1 MEIKG
6 LGAQPCGEGR
16 GQYFALL
23 PASGSASAIT
33 SERDASTV
41 WHAYSLGPPL
51 IARLVAA
58 GCSFGVANR
67 GHSAW
72 RQLAVGA
79 NGRCRSK
86 VNSPK
91 AA

>member
-6 LGAQPCGEGR
+6 LGAQPCGEGW

-23 PASGSASAIT
+23 SASGSASAIT

-51 IARLVAA
+51 IAQPLV
-58 GCSFGVANR
+58 
-67 GHSAW
+67 
-72 RQLAVGA
+72 
-79 NGRCRSK
+79 
-86 VNSPK
+86 SPIEGIRPGDSLR
-91 AA
+91 

>member
-1 MEIKG
+1 MEVKG

-41 WHAYSLGPPL
+41 WHAYSPGPPL
-51 IARLVAA
+51 IAQLWCRRSRAFVLATACGRRQRTVQVE
-58 GCSFGVANR
+58 G
-67 GHSAW
+67 
-72 RQLAVGA
+72 QLAQRA
-79 NGRCRSK
+79 
-86 VNSPK
+86 
-91 AA
+91 

>member
-6 LGAQPCGEGR
+6 PGAQPCGEGS

-23 PASGSASAIT
+23 RASGSASAIT

-51 IARLVAA
+51 IAPARCGRVQLWCRQSRA
-58 GCSFGVANR
+58 FGLATACGRRQRTVQVE
-67 GHSAW
+67 G
-72 RQLAVGA
+72 QLAQRA
-79 NGRCRSK
+79 
-86 VNSPK
+86 
-91 AA
+91 

>member
-1 MEIKG
+1 MEVKG

-41 WHAYSLGPPL
+41 WHAYSPGPPL
-51 IARLVAA
+51 IAQLWCRQSRA
-58 GCSFGVANR
+58 FGLATACGRRQRTVQVE
-67 GHSAW
+67 G
-72 RQLAVGA
+72 QLAQRA
-79 NGRCRSK
+79 
-86 VNSPK
+86 
-91 AA
+91 